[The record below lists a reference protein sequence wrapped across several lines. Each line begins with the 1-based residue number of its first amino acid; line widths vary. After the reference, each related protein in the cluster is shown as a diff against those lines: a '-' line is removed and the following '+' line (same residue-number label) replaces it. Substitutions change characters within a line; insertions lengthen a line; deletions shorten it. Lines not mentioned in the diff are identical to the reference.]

1 MLHSSFLFCIFVVI
15 SGYYMKA
22 IFTRTKTATTA
33 YIQKSIRKDGK
44 CTSVTVKR
52 LGTLKEIQERE
63 GCADPEEW
71 CRKEA
76 LRMTLEEKEGKRQ
89 IDLSLSPTKSI
100 DKDSHPL
107 RHGGDLMVLGL
118 YNRLGLSKI
127 CDAIAKGSRVKYDL
141 NVILQTLVTS
151 RILFPCSKNRTL
163 ELARDFVKPPKFS
176 DNDMYRALSLLSGNI
191 DLIQA
196 HVYRNSL
203 NILPRRDK
211 VVFYDCTNYYFEI
224 EDNDPDVIDTETGEI
239 TPGLRRYGKSKEHR
253 PNPIV
258 QMGLFMDY
266 DGIPLAFKIFPGNE
280 SEQTSLQPLEEV
292 LNHRFGMTD
301 YVVSTD
307 AGLAA
312 EDNRRYNMAEGREYI
327 CVQSIPQLPKPD
339 RQMCVKPQG
348 WRIAFRKDA
357 AHRDPIIPA
366 EPDREIF
373 NLDEVL
379 KAEEE
384 RPGILGN
391 TTFYKEI
398 IVMKGPEG
406 SKRSERVIVTYDH
419 DFALYLRHK
428 RAENLARAK
437 KIVDRRQTKSRQSQQ
452 DPRHYVTTTHKTRN
466 GEKAIKIEM
475 AINTDIVSR
484 EEALDGF
491 YAYGTSLDDEAIDV
505 LRIRSYHHEIE
516 HIFRTTKSFLEAR
529 PVYLS
534 RPDRIKSHFLI
545 CFLAMVILKI
555 LQRKVTEANPDHYE
569 TEPLPIDSLIS
580 TLRDIRFAHMP
591 GSGYLPM
598 FNRTDLTDQL
608 QNLAGVNISTQ
619 IIPTRTMTANYR
631 NVKV

>member
-1 MLHSSFLFCIFVVI
+1 
-15 SGYYMKA
+15 MKA

-52 LGTLKEIQERE
+52 LGTLKEIKERE

-76 LRMTLEEKEGKRQ
+76 LRMTLEEKEGRKY

-100 DKDSHPL
+100 DKNSHPL
-107 RHGGDLMVLGL
+107 RHGGDLLLLGL
-118 YNRLGLSKI
+118 YNRLGLPEI

-141 NVILQTLVTS
+141 DAVLQTLVTS

-163 ELARDFVKPPKFS
+163 ELARGFVKPPKFS

-224 EDNDPDVIDTETGEI
+224 EDNDPDFIDKKTGEI
-239 TPGLRRYGKSKEHR
+239 TAGLRRYGKSKEHR

-327 CVQSIPQLPKPD
+327 CVQSIPQLPGLD
-339 RQMCVKPQG
+339 QQMCVKPEG

-357 AHRDPIIPA
+357 ALRDSVMPA
-366 EPDREIF
+366 EPEREIF
-373 NLDEVL
+373 NLEEVL
-379 KAEEE
+379 KAEKK
-384 RPGILGN
+384 RPGMLRN

-398 IVMKGPEG
+398 IVMKGPDG
-406 SKRSERVIVTYDH
+406 NKRPERVIVTYDH

-452 DPRHYVTTTHKTRN
+452 DPRHYVTTTHKTRK

-475 AINTDIVSR
+475 AINTDIVAQ

-491 YAYGTSLDDEAIDV
+491 YAYGTSLDDEAVDV
-505 LRIRSYHHEIE
+505 LRIRSFHHEIE
-516 HIFRTTKSFLEAR
+516 HLFRTTKSFLDAR

-534 RPDRIKSHFLI
+534 RQDRIKSHFLI

-555 LQRKVTEANPDHYE
+555 LQRQLTEANNEYYQDG
-569 TEPLPIDSLIS
+569 PLPIDRLIS
-580 TLRDIRFAHMP
+580 TLRDIRFAYLP

-608 QNLAGVNISTQ
+608 QNIAGVNISTQ

-631 NVKV
+631 NVKE